1 MWRWFFSIL
10 RFLKNRDPECVFNL
24 LWTFQIEIRSLTG
37 EILMISGGMY
47 VPKMSIFH
55 CTTYTLKIGPFT
67 NPKLWKPISPFYT
80 FHYHDVQ
87 VGVTS
92 RRIVRFQKFKHH
104 YKRENVYFNIIPK
117 TQIRPCAQK
126 SLILT
131 AWVTYR
137 LSEDCY
143 LVSFGFWV
151 QKLCQ
156 FYRDT

>member
-1 MWRWFFSIL
+1 MNVSDRNSKSNWWNFDDFWRHVCS
-10 RFLKNRDPECVFNL
+10 KN
-24 LWTFQIEIRSLTG
+24 
-37 EILMISGGMY
+37 
-47 VPKMSIFH
+47 FH
-55 CTTYTLKIGPFT
+55 FRTCTTYTLKIGPFT

-131 AWVTYR
+131 AWVTY
-137 LSEDCY
+137 
-143 LVSFGFWV
+143 G
-151 QKLCQ
+151 
-156 FYRDT
+156 DTAMQHIAAKYKQTLFLGNTKTLYTIFQQ